1 MNMAAEM
8 KKIPPA
14 PKRHADEEEAYYHTA
29 PKCKGCPYG
38 RHQYCVGIC
47 WKDAFE
53 RKRRKKKNF
62 GDE

>member
-29 PKCKGCPYG
+29 PKCKSCPYG

>member
-38 RHQYCVGIC
+38 CHQYAV
-47 WKDAFE
+47 
-53 RKRRKKKNF
+53 
-62 GDE
+62 